1 MRVIRAVILGTV
13 TGVHQNLLD
22 RQCVFWQETE
32 KASSFPFSS
41 KPALGATP
49 PAHPLP
55 TEPEL
60 ATDPPRAWP
69 KVTSNA
75 NRDLDP
81 GKAVTAGEAAWGGLG
96 AQHAV
101 N

>member
-22 RQCVFWQETE
+22 RQCVSSQKTE

-41 KPALGATP
+41 KPAPGATP
-49 PAHPLP
+49 PAYPLP

-60 ATDPPRAWP
+60 AMDPPRAWP

-75 NRDLDP
+75 NRDLGPREGSDSSK
-81 GKAVTAGEAAWGGLG
+81 GSLG
-96 AQHAV
+96 V
-101 N
+101 D

>member
-60 ATDPPRAWP
+60 AMDPPRAWP

-75 NRDLDP
+75 NRDLGPREGSD
-81 GKAVTAGEAAWGGLG
+81 GGRGHLG
-96 AQHAV
+96 V
-101 N
+101 D